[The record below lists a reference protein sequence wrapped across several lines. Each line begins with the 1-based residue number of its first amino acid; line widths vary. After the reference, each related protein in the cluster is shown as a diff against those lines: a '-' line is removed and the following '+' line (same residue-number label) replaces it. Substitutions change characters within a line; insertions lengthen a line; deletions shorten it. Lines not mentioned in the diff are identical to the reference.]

1 MTFNTHYSALNYA
14 FKGAKVNLPR
24 LFWLFLLT
32 SALTGCSVTPGEQYQ
47 SITVKDAAKAKA
59 WELQGKIA
67 VKSSND
73 KFSTNLYWF
82 HLPKENQLTLTTVL
96 GTTVLKLSAKPG
108 FAKLEID
115 GKEFVDANA
124 QDLLEAVSSWSIP
137 INSLPLWIT
146 GQVGPNDKVTS
157 FDTQGRI
164 KTLSSPSAEGDW
176 QVSFLSWQQQ
186 SGALIPKQIK
196 VERTG
201 VQVKIQINQ
210 WQALNYQP

>member
-124 QDLLEAVSSWSIP
+124 QDLLEAVSGWSIP